1 MHLPVRSMSRR
12 SISGTIPRGNRNYCD
27 RVHIRSVQPV
37 LAIAS
42 SLLIYAPRSLFSR
55 LGLVTWRWPYSIKSA
70 QKMEGANEFHVELC
84 TIMVFCRPNQVIGRR
99 DSCSCRPERSDR
111 PEE

>member
-1 MHLPVRSMSRR
+1 LTLPLDRRTINSDHLQDFEDSTCIALPALAAGFFLSSR
-12 SISGTIPRGNRNYCD
+12 
-27 RVHIRSVQPV
+27 
-37 LAIAS
+37 
-42 SLLIYAPRSLFSR
+42 
-55 LGLVTWRWPYSIKSA
+55 
-70 QKMEGANEFHVELC
+70 EGANEFHVELC